1 VQTLSANKNS
11 IWNYYQKLIQI
22 RNENEAL
29 RKGYVLILDNQ
40 KNTNIGF
47 ARIYNQTAILSVSNF
62 SNTNTTDSFSLGIST
77 LNAGIYQAS
86 NLLSGENLGAITV
99 NNLGGFANWA
109 IQTNTLKANSNVLI
123 KLTNTN
129 TGIVSDKLKQ
139 FTMSP
144 NPAQTQ
150 IQFDLKLA
158 DGDVDL
164 IIYDSNGMQI
174 HAQKINYTK
183 QSINIEKLATGVYFV
198 KISNKKFTQIERL
211 LKQ

>member
-1 VQTLSANKNS
+1 
-11 IWNYYQKLIQI
+11 
-22 RNENEAL
+22 
-29 RKGYVLILDNQ
+29 
-40 KNTNIGF
+40 
-47 ARIYNQTAILSVSNF
+47 
-62 SNTNTTDSFSLGIST
+62 
-77 LNAGIYQAS
+77 
-86 NLLSGENLGAITV
+86 
-99 NNLGGFANWA
+99 
-109 IQTNTLKANSNVLI
+109 
-123 KLTNTN
+123 
-129 TGIVSDKLKQ
+129 
-139 FTMSP
+139 MSP

-164 IIYDSNGMQI
+164 VIYDSNGMQI